1 MERVDQAEVVNANEA
16 SSSSGL
22 WVFGY
27 GSLCWNP
34 GFEFRKSVTGCIK
47 GFIRKFWQGN
57 ATHRGTEEKKS
68 ACCVFTEYLLYAPER
83 EGGKGPPPLSG
94 LQISKGVVWGRAF
107 LLQGEAA
114 LPYLTTREC
123 HLGGYIS
130 TITTVYPQ
138 HGVDTKPFPALLYLA
153 TPNNRHW
160 LGESPLSQIIVSYV
174 CCYRHWLGEAPLHEI
189 ACQIMESSG
198 PSGHNVEYLLR
209 LASFM
214 KEQVPEAMDDHLF
227 TLEIMFV
234 RYFQKKCIESRTISR
249 HDDYFYIINKM

>member
-1 MERVDQAEVVNANEA
+1 MR
-16 SSSSGL
+16 
-22 WVFGY
+22 
-27 GSLCWNP
+27 
-34 GFEFRKSVTGCIK
+34 
-47 GFIRKFWQGN
+47 
-57 ATHRGTEEKKS
+57 
-68 ACCVFTEYLLYAPER
+68 
-83 EGGKGPPPLSG
+83 
-94 LQISKGVVWGRAF
+94 GVVWGRAF

-123 HLGGYIS
+123 QLGGYIS

-138 HGVDTKPFPALLYLA
+138 PGVDTKPFPALLYLA
-153 TPNNRHW
+153 TPNNRPW
-160 LGESPLSQIIVSYV
+160 LGESPQSQVVVSCV

-227 TLEIMFV
+227 TLEIMFPQWSRVLSVVVPLSELAEV
-234 RYFQKKCIESRTISR
+234 RSIVKDRNLCLKTLMGELGPRRSPQPPPDQEDHANNAVEVVRPDSFQFTSRVQTKKLRCLNI
-249 HDDYFYIINKM
+249 